1 MSPFTPSGE
10 QSRWRIVYDILLT
23 CNIGDLVTYESL
35 GRALDLFWNPGGDR
49 HLIQMAVR
57 RAAREYLEQEKRAL
71 EVVRNEGYRV
81 TEATERPRLVRKHSA
96 KLKRTM
102 QRGHD
107 LAVHVD
113 YSGLDMEAR
122 RLLENAAATFY
133 AQMQVT
139 KALLRRQA
147 RLDEAL
153 THVATK
159 QERSD
164 SEMEQMRERMA
175 DLERRLNERTEP

>member
-35 GRALDLFWNPGGDR
+35 GRALDVDPGGDR

-71 EVVRNEGYRV
+71 EVVRNAGYQI
-81 TEATERPRLVRKHSA
+81 TKAEERPRLVRRQGV
-96 KLKRTM
+96 KLKRAM
-102 QRGHD
+102 ARGHD

-113 YSGLDMEAR
+113 YSGLDMETR

-175 DLERRLNERTEP
+175 DLERRLDEQSKS